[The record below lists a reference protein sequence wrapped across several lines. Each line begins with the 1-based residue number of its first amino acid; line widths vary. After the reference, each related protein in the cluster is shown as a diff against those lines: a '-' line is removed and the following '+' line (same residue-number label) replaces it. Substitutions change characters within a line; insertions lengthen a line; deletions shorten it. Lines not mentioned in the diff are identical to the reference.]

1 LRIAVPISEYEI
13 AIKAADLD
21 KQLKNDYI
29 MKNNALLSEKAELL
43 RK

>member
-13 AIKAADLD
+13 AVKEADLD

-29 MKNNALLSEKAELL
+29 MKNNTLLSEKAELI